1 MENYYPHVY
10 KWLFIITILFDSID
24 VDSKV
29 FRSHENHLR
38 FVIRLPQMS
47 PKTLSN
53 WWERRRYE
61 CILFVTGAAVLVV
74 EVAATR
80 IISPYYGNT
89 IYTVSSVI
97 GVTLGALSLGYYRG
111 GKEGAKVKHV
121 EQLYQI
127 VQHAGEALVL
137 LLFIQV
143 MVLPYGGYFFSLRS
157 GPIIWSL
164 LMFFLPSYF
173 MGKLS
178 PVAIALATKEG
189 DAVSVKIGSL
199 FFWSTFG
206 SIVGAV
212 GTGFILLP
220 HAGIRNIL
228 FFLTLIILL
237 IGSLGRTKH
246 AKGRDKGR
254 RLIDLAFLV
263 LIACIIYG
271 FSHYDRA
278 SEVRFMQDGVYEQLS
293 VTEREMNGKP
303 VRLFVQ
309 DKTTSSGMYLDD
321 DSLSVFPYTDFYRLH
336 RLTDERPEHAL
347 FIGAG
352 AYTMPKLLQRELPD
366 TVIDVVD
373 IEPGIERIAA
383 EWFRLPE
390 GTNIRTH
397 IADGRR
403 FLYDSTTTY
412 DLIFSDVYYT
422 MNSVPA
428 HMATKEFFAEA
439 KQKLSPEGIFLANVI
454 GSSMEFPGSML
465 YGEIRTMRA
474 VFPHVAVFP
483 VESSTST
490 MMQNFI
496 LAGSNVP
503 LERIDGEYRT
513 LDANA
518 SGTARSYPLHER
530 VEQVDLHKYP
540 ILTDDFA
547 PTEYMAAQL
556 MRKFYSREFN

>member
-1 MENYYPHVY
+1 
-10 KWLFIITILFDSID
+10 
-24 VDSKV
+24 
-29 FRSHENHLR
+29 
-38 FVIRLPQMS
+38 
-47 PKTLSN
+47 
-53 WWERRRYE
+53 
-61 CILFVTGAAVLVV
+61 VLIV

-111 GKEGAKVKHV
+111 GKEGAKVQHV
-121 EQLYQI
+121 EQFYQI
-127 VQHAGEALVL
+127 IQHAGEALL
-137 LLFIQV
+137 LLFFIQV

-157 GPIIWSL
+157 GPVIWSL
-164 LMFFLPSYF
+164 FMFFLPSYF

-178 PVAIALATKEG
+178 PVAIALATKNGNE
-189 DAVSVKIGSL
+189 VSLKIGSL

-206 SIVGAV
+206 SIVGAI

-228 FFLTLIILL
+228 FILTLSILL
-237 IGSLGRTKH
+237 LGSLGRTKH

-263 LIACIIYG
+263 VIASIIYG

-278 SEVRFMQDGVYEQLS
+278 SEVRFVRDGVYEQLS

-309 DKTTSSGMYLDD
+309 DKTTSSGMYLGD

-336 RLTDERPEHAL
+336 RLTNAQPERAL

-390 GTNIRTH
+390 RANIRTH

-403 FLYDSTTTY
+403 FLFESTTTY

-439 KQKLSPEGIFLANVI
+439 KRKLAPRGIFLANVI

-465 YGEIRTMRA
+465 YGEIRTMRS
-474 VFPHVAVFP
+474 VFPHVLVFP

-496 LAGSNVP
+496 LAGSDVP
-503 LERIDGEYRT
+503 IERTDGEYRT
-513 LDANA
+513 LDPSAK
-518 SGTARSYPLHER
+518 SGVRTYPLHVS
-530 VEQVDLHKYP
+530 VEHADLSNYP

-556 MRKFYSREFN
+556 MRRFYDREFN